1 MWYNKHSKEL
11 DMLSDKKEIEEEATV
26 GKVMYNK
33 DIINSIIQLAT
44 KEISGVASMA
54 SSTNNCIVKLVKGKR
69 DNGVKVSLDGGE
81 VVVDVFINIFSDANV
96 KEIAWRIQENIKTSV
111 QSMMNIKI
119 KAVNINIVGV
129 DFSNLEKE

>member
-1 MWYNKHSKEL
+1 MANNNGN
-11 DMLSDKKEIEEEATV
+11 EEEVTA

-54 SSTNNCIVKLVKGKR
+54 RSSKNPVIKLVKGKR
-69 DNGVKVSLDGGE
+69 DNGVKVSLVGGA

-111 QSMMNIKI
+111 QSMMDVKI
-119 KAVNINIVGV
+119 KAVNVNIVGV
-129 DFSNLEKE
+129 DFSNLERE

>member
-1 MWYNKHSKEL
+1 MA
-11 DMLSDKKEIEEEATV
+11 EIENEINEEEIMV

-54 SSTNNCIVKLVKGKR
+54 KSSMNCIVRLVKGKK
-69 DNGVKVSLDGGE
+69 DSGVKVSIVGGD

-96 KEIAWRIQENIKTSV
+96 KEIAWRIQENIKNSV
-111 QSMMNIKI
+111 QSMMDVKI
-119 KAVNINIVGV
+119 KAVNVNIVGV
-129 DFSNLEKE
+129 DFSNLERE

>member
-1 MWYNKHSKEL
+1 MENNN
-11 DMLSDKKEIEEEATV
+11 EIEEVTV

-54 SSTNNCIVKLVKGKR
+54 RVSNNPIIKLVMGKR
-69 DNGVKVSLDGGE
+69 DNGVKVSFDGGE
-81 VVVDVFINIFSDANV
+81 VVVDVYINIFSDANI
-96 KEIAWRIQENIKTSV
+96 KEIAWRIQENIKNNV
-111 QSMMNIKI
+111 QNMMNVKI
-119 KAVNINIVGV
+119 KAVNVNIVDV

>member
-1 MWYNKHSKEL
+1 MANMNNEN
-11 DMLSDKKEIEEEATV
+11 EEEVTA

-54 SSTNNCIVKLVKGKR
+54 KSTNNPLVKLVKGKR
-69 DNGVKVSLDGGE
+69 DNGVKVSLVGGE
-81 VVVDVFINIFSDANV
+81 VVVDVYINIFSDANV
-96 KEIAWRIQENIKTSV
+96 KEISWRIQENIKTSV
-111 QSMMNIKI
+111 QSMMNVKI

-129 DFSNLEKE
+129 DFSNLERE

>member
-1 MWYNKHSKEL
+1 MVNNG
-11 DMLSDKKEIEEEATV
+11 KEIEEEVMA

-54 SSTNNCIVKLVKGKR
+54 SSARNGLVKLVKGKR
-69 DNGVKVSLDGGE
+69 DDGVKVSLDGGE
-81 VVVDVFINIFSDANV
+81 VVVDVYINIFSDANV

-111 QSMMNIKI
+111 QSMMNVKI
-119 KAVNINIVGV
+119 KAVNVNIVGV

>member
-1 MWYNKHSKEL
+1 MANNN
-11 DMLSDKKEIEEEATV
+11 EINEEVTA

-54 SSTNNCIVKLVKGKR
+54 RASKNLVIKLVKGKR
-69 DNGVKVSLDGGE
+69 DDGVKVSVVGGE

-111 QSMMNIKI
+111 QSMMDVKI
-119 KAVNINIVGV
+119 KAVNVNIVGV
-129 DFSNLEKE
+129 DFSNVERE

>member
-1 MWYNKHSKEL
+1 MVNNG
-11 DMLSDKKEIEEEATV
+11 KEIEEEVMA

-54 SSTNNCIVKLVKGKR
+54 SSASNGLVKLVKGKR
-69 DNGVKVSLDGGE
+69 DDGVKVSLDGGE
-81 VVVDVFINIFSDANV
+81 VVVDVYINIFSDANV

-111 QSMMNIKI
+111 QSMMNVKI
-119 KAVNINIVGV
+119 KAVNVNIVGV